1 MSAAICDDLLRE
13 SPDIF
18 WISDFGLRNYLFES
32 VSREISLAVG
42 DDWPKREAPDLSM
55 CETVLKKEVVV
66 MEDSPAAKEA
76 IKEVMEGELGW
87 KITIT
92 KNSDEVAEYAKNK
105 KAGIYILDNKIG
117 DNPTE
122 GLEALAKLKAIDE
135 NIIVAICSAYPKYER
150 QARNIDKNLVTYQ
163 VKGIKL
169 KDNFCHIAIQFIE
182 RLQQIIDKIQSEVEN
197 SSDEYRNITLVLLKE
212 RKLELER
219 DRQKLEQLLAKN
231 TSATLSIPNDK
242 KLLSDIDGNFE
253 AYEKC
258 QSDREWLAKYESKYV
273 AFVGGEQV
281 FPEITDEQ
289 ELLKL
294 IRENYP
300 KQRRLFTKVT
310 KSGKTRVVKAPSGY
324 SKIKKI

>member
-1 MSAAICDDLLRE
+1 MSAAIFDNRSMCRAVLKRE
-13 SPDIF
+13 KEVVLMED
-18 WISDFGLRNYLFES
+18 
-32 VSREISLAVG
+32 SLAV
-42 DDWPKREAPDLSM
+42 
-55 CETVLKKEVVV
+55 
-66 MEDSPAAKEA
+66 KEA
-76 IKEVMEGELGW
+76 IKEVIEGEVGW
-87 KITIT
+87 IVKMAR
-92 KNSDEVAEYAKNK
+92 NSDEVADLAKNGE
-105 KAGIYILDNKIG
+105 AAIYIIDNKIG

-122 GLEALAKLKAIDE
+122 GLTALEKINNINKDIPVAIFSAHSSYKNRAEKINNNLVIYEVKGTSLKENARHIITAFVNRLRQLIDE
-135 NIIVAICSAYPKYER
+135 IQNKI
-150 QARNIDKNLVTYQ
+150 KNS
-163 VKGIKL
+163 
-169 KDNFCHIAIQFIE
+169 D
-182 RLQQIIDKIQSEVEN
+182 
-197 SSDEYRNITLVLLKE
+197 DEYRNIFIELLEKE
-212 RKLELER
+212 KLELEIDRQKLISIELPEKEKLELER
-219 DRQKLEQLLAKN
+219 DRQKLELEQLPAKN
-231 TSATLSIPNDK
+231 TSDTFIPDLALK
-242 KLLSDIDGNFE
+242 IDEKLFVSNFE

>member
-1 MSAAICDDLLRE
+1 MSAAIFDNRSMCRAVLKRE
-13 SPDIF
+13 KEVVLMED
-18 WISDFGLRNYLFES
+18 
-32 VSREISLAVG
+32 SLAV
-42 DDWPKREAPDLSM
+42 
-55 CETVLKKEVVV
+55 
-66 MEDSPAAKEA
+66 KEA
-76 IKEVMEGELGW
+76 IKEVIEGEVGW
-87 KITIT
+87 IVKMAR
-92 KNSDEVAEYAKNK
+92 NSDEVADLAKNGE
-105 KAGIYILDNKIG
+105 AAIYIIDNKIG

-122 GLEALAKLKAIDE
+122 GLTALEKINNINKDIPVAIFSAHSSYKNRAEKINNNLVIYEVKGTSLKENARHIITAFVNRLRQLIDE
-135 NIIVAICSAYPKYER
+135 IQNKI
-150 QARNIDKNLVTYQ
+150 KNS
-163 VKGIKL
+163 
-169 KDNFCHIAIQFIE
+169 D
-182 RLQQIIDKIQSEVEN
+182 
-197 SSDEYRNITLVLLKE
+197 DEYRNIFIELLEKE
-212 RKLELER
+212 KLELEIDRQKLISIELPEKEKLELER
-219 DRQKLEQLLAKN
+219 DRQKLELEQLPAKN
-231 TSATLSIPNDK
+231 TSATLSIPT
-242 KLLSDIDGNFE
+242 DIDGNFE

>member
-1 MSAAICDDLLRE
+1 MSAAIFDNRSMCRAVLKRE
-13 SPDIF
+13 KEVVLMED
-18 WISDFGLRNYLFES
+18 
-32 VSREISLAVG
+32 SLAV
-42 DDWPKREAPDLSM
+42 
-55 CETVLKKEVVV
+55 
-66 MEDSPAAKEA
+66 KEA
-76 IKEVMEGELGW
+76 IKEVIEGEVGW
-87 KITIT
+87 IVKMAR
-92 KNSDEVAEYAKNK
+92 NSDEVADLAKNGE
-105 KAGIYILDNKIG
+105 AAIYIIDNKIG

-122 GLEALAKLKAIDE
+122 GLTALEKINNINKDIPVAIFSAHPSYKIRAEKINNNLVIYEVKGTSLKENARHIITAFVNRLRQLIDE
-135 NIIVAICSAYPKYER
+135 IQNKI
-150 QARNIDKNLVTYQ
+150 KNS
-163 VKGIKL
+163 
-169 KDNFCHIAIQFIE
+169 D
-182 RLQQIIDKIQSEVEN
+182 
-197 SSDEYRNITLVLLKE
+197 DEYRNIFIELLEKE
-212 RKLELER
+212 KLELEIDRQKLISIELPEKEKLELER
-219 DRQKLEQLLAKN
+219 DRQKLELEQLPAKN
-231 TSATLSIPNDK
+231 TSATLSIPT
-242 KLLSDIDGNFE
+242 DIDGNFE

>member
-1 MSAAICDDLLRE
+1 MSAAIFD
-13 SPDIF
+13 
-18 WISDFGLRNYLFES
+18 NQ
-32 VSREISLAVG
+32 
-42 DDWPKREAPDLSM
+42 SM
-55 CETVLKKEVVV
+55 CKAVLKKEVVV
-66 MEDSPAAKEA
+66 VVMEDSPTSDEA
-76 IKEVMEGELGW
+76 IKEVMEGKLGW
-87 KITIT
+87 TVKMAR
-92 KNSDEVAEYAKNK
+92 NSDEVAAYARNK
-105 KAGIYILDNKIG
+105 EAGIYILDNNIG
-117 DNPTE
+117 NNPTE
-122 GLEALAKLKAIDE
+122 GLAALTKLKAIDE
-135 NIIVAICSAYPKYER
+135 NILVGMWSAYPNYQV
-150 QARNIDKNLVTYQ
+150 QAYNIDKNLVTYE
-163 VKGIKL
+163 VKGTKL
-169 KDNFCHIAIQFIE
+169 KEGACKIAADSIKS
-182 RLQQIIDKIQSEVEN
+182 LQKIIDKIQSEIEN
-197 SSDEYRNITLVLLKE
+197 SSDEYRNITLVLLEE

-231 TSATLSIPNDK
+231 TSDTFIPDDE
-242 KLLSDIDGNFE
+242 KLFVSNFE

>member
-1 MSAAICDDLLRE
+1 MSAAIFD
-13 SPDIF
+13 
-18 WISDFGLRNYLFES
+18 NQ
-32 VSREISLAVG
+32 
-42 DDWPKREAPDLSM
+42 SM
-55 CETVLKKEVVV
+55 CKAVLKKEVVV
-66 MEDSPAAKEA
+66 MEDSPAAEEA
-76 IKEVMEGELGW
+76 IKEVIEGKLGW
-87 KITIT
+87 TVKMAR
-92 KNSDEVAEYAKNK
+92 NSDEVAAYARNK
-105 KAGIYILDNKIG
+105 EAGIYILDNNIG
-117 DNPTE
+117 NNPTE
-122 GLEALAKLKAIDE
+122 GLAALTKLKAIDE
-135 NIIVAICSAYPKYER
+135 NILVGMWSAYPNYQV
-150 QARNIDKNLVTYQ
+150 QAYNIDKNLVTYE
-163 VKGIKL
+163 VKGTKL
-169 KDNFCHIAIQFIE
+169 KEGACKIAADSIKS
-182 RLQQIIDKIQSEVEN
+182 LQKIIDKIQSEIEN
-197 SSDEYRNITLVLLKE
+197 SSDEYRNITLVLLEE

-231 TSATLSIPNDK
+231 TSDTFIPDDE
-242 KLLSDIDGNFE
+242 KLFVSNFE

>member
-1 MSAAICDDLLRE
+1 M
-13 SPDIF
+13 
-18 WISDFGLRNYLFES
+18 
-32 VSREISLAVG
+32 
-42 DDWPKREAPDLSM
+42 
-55 CETVLKKEVVV
+55 
-66 MEDSPAAKEA
+66 
-76 IKEVMEGELGW
+76 
-87 KITIT
+87 
-92 KNSDEVAEYAKNK
+92 
-105 KAGIYILDNKIG
+105 
-117 DNPTE
+117 
-122 GLEALAKLKAIDE
+122 AKLNAIDE
-135 NIIVAICSAYPKYER
+135 NIIVAIFSAYPKYER

-231 TSATLSIPNDK
+231 TSDTFIPDDE
-242 KLLSDIDGNFE
+242 KLFVSNFE

>member
-1 MSAAICDDLLRE
+1 
-13 SPDIF
+13 
-18 WISDFGLRNYLFES
+18 
-32 VSREISLAVG
+32 
-42 DDWPKREAPDLSM
+42 
-55 CETVLKKEVVV
+55 
-66 MEDSPAAKEA
+66 MEDSPTSDEA
-76 IKEVMEGELGW
+76 IKEVMEGKLGW
-87 KITIT
+87 TVKMAR
-92 KNSDEVAEYAKNK
+92 NSDEVAAYARNK
-105 KAGIYILDNKIG
+105 EAGIYILDNNIG
-117 DNPTE
+117 NNPTE
-122 GLEALAKLKAIDE
+122 GLAALTKLKAIDE
-135 NIIVAICSAYPKYER
+135 NILVGMWSAYPNYQV
-150 QARNIDKNLVTYQ
+150 QAYNIDKNLVTYE
-163 VKGIKL
+163 VKGTKL
-169 KDNFCHIAIQFIE
+169 KEGACKIAADSIKS
-182 RLQQIIDKIQSEVEN
+182 LQKIIDKIQSEIEN
-197 SSDEYRNITLVLLKE
+197 SSDEYRNITLVLLEE

-231 TSATLSIPNDK
+231 TSDTFIPDDE
-242 KLLSDIDGNFE
+242 KLFVSNFE

>member
-1 MSAAICDDLLRE
+1 MPPAICDD
-13 SPDIF
+13 I
-18 WISDFGLRNYLFES
+18 
-32 VSREISLAVG
+32 
-42 DDWPKREAPDLSM
+42 SM
-55 CETVLKKEVVV
+55 CKAVLKKEVVV
-66 MEDSPAAKEA
+66 VVMEDSPTSDEA
-76 IKEVMEGELGW
+76 IKEVMEGKLGW
-87 KITIT
+87 TVKMAG
-92 KNSDEVAEYAKNK
+92 NSDEVAAYARNK
-105 KAGIYILDNKIG
+105 EAGIYILDNNIG
-117 DNPTE
+117 NNRTE
-122 GLEALAKLKAIDE
+122 GLEALTKLKAIDE
-135 NIIVAICSAYPKYER
+135 NILVGMWSAYPNYQV
-150 QARNIDKNLVTYQ
+150 QAYNIDKNLVTYE
-163 VKGIKL
+163 VKGTKL
-169 KDNFCHIAIQFIE
+169 KEGACKIAADSIKS
-182 RLQQIIDKIQSEVEN
+182 LQKIIDKIQSEIEN
-197 SSDEYRNITLVLLKE
+197 SSDEYRNITLVLLEE

-231 TSATLSIPNDK
+231 TSDTFIPDDE
-242 KLLSDIDGNFE
+242 KLFVSNFE

>member
-1 MSAAICDDLLRE
+1 MSAAIFDNRSMCRAVLKRE
-13 SPDIF
+13 KEVVLMED
-18 WISDFGLRNYLFES
+18 
-32 VSREISLAVG
+32 SLAV
-42 DDWPKREAPDLSM
+42 
-55 CETVLKKEVVV
+55 
-66 MEDSPAAKEA
+66 KEA
-76 IKEVMEGELGW
+76 IKEVIEGEVGW
-87 KITIT
+87 IVKMAR
-92 KNSDEVAEYAKNK
+92 NSDEVADLAKNGE
-105 KAGIYILDNKIG
+105 AAIYIIDNKIG

-122 GLEALAKLKAIDE
+122 GLTALEKINNINKDIPVAIFSAHSSYKIRAEKINNNLVIYEVKGTSLKENARHIITAFVNRLRQLIDE
-135 NIIVAICSAYPKYER
+135 IQNKI
-150 QARNIDKNLVTYQ
+150 KNS
-163 VKGIKL
+163 
-169 KDNFCHIAIQFIE
+169 D
-182 RLQQIIDKIQSEVEN
+182 
-197 SSDEYRNITLVLLKE
+197 DEYRNIFIELLEKE
-212 RKLELER
+212 KLELERDRQKLISIELPEKEKLELER
-219 DRQKLEQLLAKN
+219 DRQKLELEQLPAKN
-231 TSATLSIPNDK
+231 TSATLSIPT
-242 KLLSDIDGNFE
+242 DIDGNFE

>member
-18 WISDFGLRNYLFES
+18 WISDFGLRNYLFKS

-197 SSDEYRNITLVLLKE
+197 SSDEYRNITLALLEE

-231 TSATLSIPNDK
+231 TSATLSIPT
-242 KLLSDIDGNFE
+242 DIDGNFE

>member
-1 MSAAICDDLLRE
+1 
-13 SPDIF
+13 
-18 WISDFGLRNYLFES
+18 
-32 VSREISLAVG
+32 
-42 DDWPKREAPDLSM
+42 M

-197 SSDEYRNITLVLLKE
+197 SSDEYRNITLALLEE

-231 TSATLSIPNDK
+231 TSATLSIPT
-242 KLLSDIDGNFE
+242 DIDGNFE

>member
-1 MSAAICDDLLRE
+1 MSAAIFDNRSMCRAVLKRE
-13 SPDIF
+13 KEVVLMED
-18 WISDFGLRNYLFES
+18 
-32 VSREISLAVG
+32 SLAV
-42 DDWPKREAPDLSM
+42 
-55 CETVLKKEVVV
+55 
-66 MEDSPAAKEA
+66 KEA
-76 IKEVMEGELGW
+76 IKEVIEGEVGW
-87 KITIT
+87 IVKMAR
-92 KNSDEVAEYAKNK
+92 NSDEVADLAKNGE
-105 KAGIYILDNKIG
+105 AAIYIIDNKIG

-122 GLEALAKLKAIDE
+122 GLTALEKINNINKDIPVAIFSAHPSYKIRAEKINNNLVIYEVKGTSLKENARHIITAFVNRLRQLIDE
-135 NIIVAICSAYPKYER
+135 IQNKI
-150 QARNIDKNLVTYQ
+150 KNS
-163 VKGIKL
+163 
-169 KDNFCHIAIQFIE
+169 D
-182 RLQQIIDKIQSEVEN
+182 
-197 SSDEYRNITLVLLKE
+197 DEYRNIFIELLEKE
-212 RKLELER
+212 KLELERDRQKLISIELPEKEKLELER
-219 DRQKLEQLLAKN
+219 DRQKLELEQLPAKN
-231 TSATLSIPNDK
+231 TSATLSIPT
-242 KLLSDIDGNFE
+242 DIDGNFE

>member
-1 MSAAICDDLLRE
+1 MSAAIFDNRSMCRAVLKRE
-13 SPDIF
+13 KEVVLMED
-18 WISDFGLRNYLFES
+18 
-32 VSREISLAVG
+32 SLAV
-42 DDWPKREAPDLSM
+42 
-55 CETVLKKEVVV
+55 
-66 MEDSPAAKEA
+66 KEA
-76 IKEVMEGELGW
+76 IKEVIEGEVGW
-87 KITIT
+87 IVKMAR
-92 KNSDEVAEYAKNK
+92 NSDEVADLAKNGE
-105 KAGIYILDNKIG
+105 AAIYIIDNKIG

-122 GLEALAKLKAIDE
+122 GLTALEKINNINKDIPVAIFSAHSSYKNRAEKINNNLVIYEVKGTSLKENARHIITAFVNRLRQLIDE
-135 NIIVAICSAYPKYER
+135 IQNKI
-150 QARNIDKNLVTYQ
+150 KNS
-163 VKGIKL
+163 
-169 KDNFCHIAIQFIE
+169 D
-182 RLQQIIDKIQSEVEN
+182 
-197 SSDEYRNITLVLLKE
+197 DEYRNIFIELLEKE
-212 RKLELER
+212 KLELEIDRQKLISIELPEKEKLELER

-231 TSATLSIPNDK
+231 TSDTFIPDLALK
-242 KLLSDIDGNFE
+242 IDEKLFVSNFE